1 MFTTTAINKDDIQ
14 TLEAIFTN
22 EDKQDVTV
30 HFANNIISSRVY
42 IDSLYEESKLYF
54 YISNN
59 EVVIQNICV
68 TNQRIGIGTK
78 LIKECANI
86 GTIKGAN
93 NIRIQSVLTD
103 EMVSLCKKLNFKQ
116 DNNLLLSDDKGD
128 YITTINNL
136 LNC

>member
-14 TLEAIFTN
+14 TLESIFTN
-22 EDKQDVTV
+22 EDKQDITV

-78 LIKECANI
+78 LIKECAHI
-86 GTIKGAN
+86 GAIKGAN